1 MTDYKKTE
9 DIIIGSIIA
18 KQTLLDEV
26 KAEINEEYFFDP
38 QNKNIYKAISELKKK
53 NLQVNAMTVSN
64 EMKGS
69 MKIID
74 IAMMTQDAIFAESH
88 LDSLILQLK
97 ENFIINKSR
106 DYSYQFATAI
116 ANNHFKDYY

>member
-1 MTDYKKTE
+1 
-9 DIIIGSIIA
+9 
-18 KQTLLDEV
+18 
-26 KAEINEEYFFDP
+26 
-38 QNKNIYKAISELKKK
+38 
-53 NLQVNAMTVSN
+53 MTVSN

-116 ANNHFKDYY
+116 AEQSFKDIISTVRRIKQFHKGGCNIWNWNTNNGSDNIRLRYQYDEKKRKL

>member
-1 MTDYKKTE
+1 
-9 DIIIGSIIA
+9 
-18 KQTLLDEV
+18 
-26 KAEINEEYFFDP
+26 
-38 QNKNIYKAISELKKK
+38 
-53 NLQVNAMTVSN
+53 MTVSN

-106 DYSYQFATAI
+106 DYSYQFTTEQWTFNKRWNKTLQNPNEQWFQRTAFYI
-116 ANNHFKDYY
+116 AQIIAQEKGGVVNVIK